1 MSKADSFSWAH
12 LCGCFSSQNALS
24 PDLGG
29 VKAPFTEVYAQ
40 RGPANWVTQ
49 NIQVH
54 LPSPLSLLSL
64 FPALSPPTILSHVYL
79 FVASLVSLEWKLLKA
94 KVCDHFLHH
103 LSSVPSTTCLATVD
117 VQEMLE
123 GLSE

>member
-1 MSKADSFSWAH
+1 MH
-12 LCGCFSSQNALS
+12 LCGCFPSQNVLS

-29 VKAPFTEVYAQ
+29 VKSSFTQVHAQ
-40 RGPANWVTQ
+40 RGPADWVTQ
-49 NIQVH
+49 NIQVR
-54 LPSPLSLLSL
+54 LPSLLSRLSL
-64 FPALSPPTILSHVYL
+64 FPALSPPTILSHIYL

-94 KVCDHFLHH
+94 KVCDHFLHY
-103 LSSVPSTTCLATVD
+103 LSPVPTTTCLATVD